1 MRNFWTKRNIME
13 YLNHPDESLNKNYS
27 PIKQKYRKQLRRMDK
42 ETKAKGGLVDLNY
55 ILNDLM

>member
-1 MRNFWTKRNIME
+1 ME

-42 ETKAKGGLVDLNY
+42 ETKAKGGLVDWNY